1 MRRPSRSLSTIF
13 MAPAVLGAVTTIGL
27 IAALAGDGIWDVIG
41 WLALG
46 TPPAVTFWFLLRSS
60 ASNLPRR

>member
-1 MRRPSRSLSTIF
+1 
-13 MAPAVLGAVTTIGL
+13 MAPAVLGAMTTIGL

>member
-1 MRRPSRSLSTIF
+1 

-27 IAALAGDGIWDVIG
+27 IAALTGDGIWDVIG

-46 TPPAVTFWFLLRSS
+46 TPPAVAFWFLLR
-60 ASNLPRR
+60 PTV